1 MYLFSSACSLDGCW
15 LQNMRPLLSMDALTC
30 TLHTFCCMQTI
41 RILIHSTMRFPL
53 SLSYFPSLSLSLA
66 CSPAWFL
73 FRRALDREYE
83 MNMLAN
89 GDFDERMFLHP
100 NASQEI
106 GTPSRLNTTL
116 SARLMMTQVR
126 PHLTN
131 PRCTLHNVYN
141 KRLSWRNSCT
151 VYTINRCTLPLEY
164 VAYHFEYK
172 ITTI

>member
-1 MYLFSSACSLDGCW
+1 
-15 LQNMRPLLSMDALTC
+15 
-30 TLHTFCCMQTI
+30 
-41 RILIHSTMRFPL
+41 
-53 SLSYFPSLSLSLA
+53 
-66 CSPAWFL
+66 
-73 FRRALDREYE
+73 

-131 PRCTLHNVYN
+131 PRCTLHNMYN
-141 KRLSWRNSCT
+141 KKLSWEKLNFLMYCNIYNQSINVHTAIRNS
-151 VYTINRCTLPLEY
+151 LPLKC
-164 VAYHFEYK
+164 K
-172 ITTI
+172 ITY